1 MPAALLSSEDRA
13 FAEAIS
19 QLTYCDPFA
28 PQRVELE
35 RQALG
40 AEYTPPPRAWNLD
53 PMAPREEANL
63 QRMLERVRE
72 IEKQAGPGY
81 RDGKGGKRD
90 RHCFEDMVVFE
101 LFHRY
106 QYLFDEYIH
115 QAHQEGTA
123 SSRLVFYRD
132 FLARYQQTLGPEQ
145 PIAPAHLFALFFQI
159 RRAFFHIFR
168 FFVGGSAAA
177 MRLRSSVW
185 QSIFTHSLDR
195 YQRVLYPRMS
205 EIPTLIT
212 GPSGTGK
219 ELVARA
225 IGLSQY
231 LPFEPETLRFA
242 EDFVQVFQPINLS
255 ALSPTLIESEL
266 FGHRKGAFTGALQDR
281 TGYFE
286 ACGPYGSVFL
296 DEIGETDHSIQ
307 VKLLRVLQTRQF
319 QRLGDTGLRRF
330 QGKVI
335 AATNRN
341 LQEEIANGTFR
352 EDFYYRL
359 RADVITT
366 PSLQEILAGQPAEL
380 EYLVRFVATRVTG
393 EADAE
398 DLTADVLA
406 WARQHPN
413 YPWPGNFRELEQA
426 VRNILLRREYRPD
439 PRPRKSTGGDWRE
452 ALGEIDWT
460 TDRLLSEYITRSY
473 ARYGNYEETA
483 RRLGLDRRTVK
494 KYLDESLLPEK

>member
-1 MPAALLSSEDRA
+1 MATSLLAAEERA
-13 FAEAIS
+13 FAETVS
-19 QLTYCDPFA
+19 KLTYCDPFG
-28 PQRVELE
+28 PERMQLE
-35 RQALG
+35 REALG
-40 AEYTPPPRAWNLD
+40 ADYEPVRRAWNLD
-53 PMAPREEANL
+53 PMSHHEDANL
-63 QRMLERVRE
+63 QRMIDRIQELAKRVGPAYRE
-72 IEKQAGPGY
+72 
-81 RDGKGGKRD
+81 GKGSKKD
-90 RHCFEDMVVFE
+90 RTCYEDMIVFE
-101 LFHRY
+101 EFHRY
-106 QYLFDEYIH
+106 QFLFDAYIDR
-115 QAHQEGTA
+115 AHREGT
-123 SSRLVFYRD
+123 SHTRVPFYREYQS
-132 FLARYQQTLGPEQ
+132 RYQQYFGRYQ
-145 PIAPAHLFALFFQI
+145 PVEPNHLFAMFFQI
-159 RRAFFHIFR
+159 RRAFFHTFR
-168 FFVGGSAAA
+168 FFVGASKAAT
-177 MRLRSSVW
+177 RLRSAVW
-185 QSIFTHSLDR
+185 QSIFTHNLDR
-195 YQRVLYPRMS
+195 YQRVLYHRMS

-231 LPFEPETLRFA
+231 LPFEPESQRFA

-281 TGYFE
+281 VGYFE
-286 ACGPYGSVFL
+286 ACGPYGTVFL

-341 LQEEIANGTFR
+341 LPEEIAEGNFR

-366 PSLQEILAGQPAEL
+366 PSLQEMLTDQPTEL
-380 EYLVRFVATRVTG
+380 EYLVRFVATRVAG
-393 EADAE
+393 ESEAE
-398 DLTADVLA
+398 DLTADVMA
-406 WARQHPN
+406 WSRQHPG

-426 VRNILLRREYRPD
+426 VRNILLRREYWPDERPV
-439 PRPRKSTGGDWRE
+439 RGKGGDWRE
-452 ALGEIDWT
+452 ALGQIDWT

-494 KYLDESLLPEK
+494 KYLDENLLRNQ